1 MYRRFRKKVNTSLS
15 TPWVEKYRPVSLDDV
30 VGNEDT
36 VKRLKVIAQDG
47 NLPNIILSGHGTG
60 KTTSILCLARELLG
74 SSFKG
79 AVLEQRVRRPWY

>member
-1 MYRRFRKKVNTSLS
+1 MASTAMDIDEPTTTTVKAKKSVSAFSGKKVNTSLS

-47 NLPNIILSGHGTG
+47 NLPNIIFVWATRH
-60 KTTSILCLARELLG
+60 
-74 SSFKG
+74 
-79 AVLEQRVRRPWY
+79 W